1 MSLFTEPSVLVILA
15 LVLGFAALNVI
26 EKGRWD

>member
-1 MSLFTEPSVLVILA
+1 MFLLSAPLLVIYA
-15 LVLGFAALNVI
+15 FIATFVALNVI